1 MPTLHVA
8 LNDGFT
14 DDAVVLRLN
23 GHEVY
28 SKAGLRTDLRITRAA
43 AVDLPLDEGPAE
55 LTVEVRGHTAALT
68 IDAARTPHITVDLSP
83 DGHPVLRP
91 SVEVMP
97 ML

>member
-8 LNDGFT
+8 LNDGFS
-14 DDAVVLRLN
+14 DDAVTLRIN

-28 SKAGLRTDLRITRAA
+28 SKAGLRTDLRISRAA
-43 AVDLPLDEGPAE
+43 AVDLPLDAGLAE
-55 LTVEVRGHTAALT
+55 LTVEARGQTAAIA
-68 IDAARTPHITVDLSP
+68 IDADRTPHVTIDLSP

-91 SVEVMP
+91 SVEAMP